1 MNKIFVNNI
10 GDLTEAQRASFY
22 RFLSIGIAE
31 ELKHFSNPFVA
42 KIKPTGKKKRVPCL
56 VYLYPN
62 EIKLKGPN
70 FNLNTCLKSSLS
82 YTIQLYITGEYYEPN
97 QELYEKNLRIKK
109 DIFFGEIPLMT
120 EEGTFVINGC
130 ERIIISQIIRSPG
143 IYFRKEFGLGRKV
156 IYNATLI

>member
-22 RFLSIGIAE
+22 RFLSIGISE

-42 KIKPTGKKKRVPCL
+42 KIKPTGKKKRVPAL

-70 FNLNTCLKSSLS
+70 FNLDLKRL
-82 YTIQLYITGEYYEPN
+82 
-97 QELYEKNLRIKK
+97 
-109 DIFFGEIPLMT
+109 
-120 EEGTFVINGC
+120 
-130 ERIIISQIIRSPG
+130 
-143 IYFRKEFGLGRKV
+143 
-156 IYNATLI
+156 